1 MQINSKLPLQFLNSP
16 SPNQVQSQQTGNA
29 SQSSAS
35 NPIAAVNPA
44 NQTQTAQQTQGNE
57 GTESGAGQAQET
69 ANGAEGS
76 KLDIFA

>member
-1 MQINSKLPLQFLNSP
+1 MQINGKLPLQFLNNP
-16 SPNQVQSQQTGNA
+16 SPNQVQLQQAGNT

-44 NQTQTAQQTQGNE
+44 NQAHAAQQTQGNA
-57 GTESGAGQAQET
+57 GTESGAGQAS
-69 ANGAEGS
+69 ANSSEGS

>member
-1 MQINSKLPLQFLNSP
+1 MQINGKLPLQFLNNP
-16 SPNQVQSQQTGNA
+16 SPNQVQLQQAGNT

-44 NQTQTAQQTQGNE
+44 NQAHAAQQTQGNA
-57 GTESGAGQAQET
+57 GTGSGQAS
-69 ANGAEGS
+69 ANSSEGS

>member
-1 MQINSKLPLQFLNSP
+1 MQINGKLPLQFLNNP
-16 SPNQVQSQQTGNA
+16 SPNQVQLQQAGNT

-44 NQTQTAQQTQGNE
+44 SQTQTAQQVQGNA
-57 GTESGAGQAQET
+57 GAGQAQGT
-69 ANGAEGS
+69 TNSAAAS